1 MHVASTSAHLARSPG
16 GATVEEWLA
25 IPEKE
30 RAELIHGRIVYDAFP
45 GPKHGFTQGGVFA
58 LLWPYN
64 RRGGGHGGGGGDKP
78 GGWWISQEVDMVL
91 GGIGCRP
98 DVVGWR
104 RDKHARVP
112 QPDERGVVT
121 TVPDFICEVLSSSTA
136 RYDQGPKRDAYFQAG
151 VQHYWLVDPTYETLT
166 VLERAD
172 RGYVIVLVAGP
183 GEAVR
188 AVPFDRVEIPVE
200 ELFLEE
206 EGGSG
211 SLEPEG
217 EPKAGV

>member
-1 MHVASTSAHLARSPG
+1 MHAASRSARRAAPLASV
-16 GATVEEWLA
+16 TVEAWLA

-30 RAELIHGRIVYDAFP
+30 RAALIHGQIVYDTFP

-58 LLWPYN
+58 LLWPFN
-64 RRGGGHGGGGGDKP
+64 RRGGGSGGGGDRP
-78 GGWWISQEVDMVL
+78 GGWWISQEVDMVI

-151 VQHYWLVDPTYETLT
+151 LPHYWLVDPTYETLT
-166 VLERAD
+166 VLERAE

-183 GEAVR
+183 GEVVR
-188 AVPFDRVEIPVE
+188 AVPFDAVEIAVE

-206 EGGSG
+206 EGGPAAPDAPP
-211 SLEPEG
+211 L
-217 EPKAGV
+217 